1 MAGKLTLTMIK
12 PTAFKKNYTGAIL
25 KMINEAGFTIKAMK
39 LTQLT
44 PQQAGTFY
52 AVHKGKPFY
61 DSLVSFMSSGPLVA
75 VLLEKENAVEE
86 FRNFIGATNPE
97 NAEEGTI
104 RKLYGTSL
112 QQNAVHGSDSDENAK
127 VEAEF
132 FFSKLER
139 F

>member
-52 AVHKGKPFY
+52 AVHKEKPFY